1 MDTSGPSR
9 SRPGA
14 TGRGAGAGK
23 TGAAHRPD
31 AGRRAGTGRR
41 ADAPTSKTGAQYHLH
56 LSPGQIPDTVLMP
69 GDPAR
74 VLKMMT
80 GWDGG
85 EELAFHREFRS
96 ARGTYKGVA
105 IGAISSGVGA
115 PSLEI
120 AAHEFAVIGGKT
132 VIRVGTC
139 GALRPEIDPGDLIVP
154 VAAVR
159 RDGTADRYL
168 PVEHPAFAD
177 PEIYMALI
185 EACER
190 LGFRYHTG
198 IVCSVGSFY
207 VGQER
212 PVTGGFWQSG
222 VDGLIDDLR
231 RAGVVCLEMECSALF
246 VLARLF
252 GMRSGAVLGAVAN
265 RVTNA
270 FGGDGAE
277 DRAIRAA
284 DEAVAILD
292 EWRRAKERASKANFY
307 PSLVRGA

>member
-1 MDTSGPSR
+1 MAKDPSTTSSTSP
-9 SRPGA
+9 
-14 TGRGAGAGK
+14 
-23 TGAAHRPD
+23 
-31 AGRRAGTGRR
+31 AGRRADR
-41 ADAPTSKTGAQYHLH
+41 PTNEAGAQYHLH
-56 LSPGQIPDTVLMP
+56 LSPGQIPSTVLMP

-74 VLKMMT
+74 VEKMRGT
-80 GWDGG
+80 WDGAV
-85 EELAFHREFRS
+85 ELAFHREFRS
-96 ARGTYKGVA
+96 ARGTYKGVD

-120 AAHEFAVIGGKT
+120 ATHEFAVIGGET

-139 GALRPEIDPGDLIVP
+139 GALRAEIAPGDLIVP

-168 PVEHPAFAD
+168 TLEHPAYAD
-177 PEIYMALI
+177 PEVYMTLI

-207 VGQER
+207 LGQER
-212 PVTGGFWQSG
+212 PVTGGFWQSAA
-222 VDGLIDDLR
+222 DGLIEDLR
-231 RAGVVCLEMECSALF
+231 KAGVVCLEMECSALF

-265 RVTNA
+265 RATNA
-270 FGGDGAE
+270 FGDNGAE
-277 DRAIRAA
+277 DRSIAA
-284 DEAVAILD
+284 ANEAVAILD
-292 EWRRAKERASKANFY
+292 EWRKVKRAAGKSTFY
-307 PSLVRGA
+307 PSLLRGA